1 MNNKILA
8 LIKAMAQLQLDHQ
21 ASGIDS
27 DIEAVKDALEI
38 DDVRTARVRIEAA
51 SAKRKQFQKRARRLI
66 RTGRRQFYQSLDTV
80 YHEAEERGEHIK
92 RREAVRLAGQIMNV
106 PEKRPDPSDLLPF
119 LKASQFLIRHYHEI
133 TP

>member
-66 RTGRRQFYQSLDTV
+66 RAGREEFYQIFNAI
-80 YHEAEERGEHIK
+80 YHEAGDRGEHIK
-92 RREAVRLAGQIMNV
+92 QNEVARLAVNIMNV
-106 PEKRPDPSDLLPF
+106 PTKRPDPSDLLPF
-119 LKASQFLIRHYHEI
+119 LKASQFLIRHYHK
-133 TP
+133 P